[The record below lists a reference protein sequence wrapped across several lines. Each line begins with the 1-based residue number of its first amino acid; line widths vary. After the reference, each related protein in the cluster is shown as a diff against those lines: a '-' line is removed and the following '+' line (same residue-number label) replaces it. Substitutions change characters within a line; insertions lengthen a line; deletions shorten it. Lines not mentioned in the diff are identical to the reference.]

1 MTSVTSRKRS
11 RSIETDAV
19 ASKKLHL
26 SSDAAAP
33 VNGVTPP
40 GKSSDEPQ
48 NNSHIEM
55 FRKEAIYRKMK
66 HYSRENERYQARIAA
81 LEQRKNTCEA
91 GLAAMSA
98 CWTQLLNTI
107 RVLTSPE
114 DLPPIETD
122 LQGAL
127 DMAAFVMEPE
137 EQPDLVQGL
146 QEGMQATGNIVLR
159 LIEGKHSFNRERPF
173 LDCQTAQSECISLR
187 TQVTDMRNKLQQ
199 AEERN
204 NIYHEQL
211 VLAESRLDRLN
222 SRSIALVH
230 GSNEQPTSEAQPPKN
245 SGVPDPSQSPPPLDS
260 KGNDAHR
267 GPLDDDKLRHTIEK
281 PLWEE
286 IRRLK
291 DAEIRWKS
299 DYLKAVYEFKA
310 AFPTDL
316 VIKSPQY
323 DALKSHCSKLKDT
336 IQEHVKRIELQ
347 QEEIS
352 NLTKSH
358 ANLKQSIQSEI
369 TQQCQDLQNLVLKRE
384 VEGERLREQRDKA
397 VAELN
402 DRKARDSVKLNSLHE
417 YKQLCEAQSGRINL
431 LNVEISRLKARLAA
445 DTNNEDAMQFF
456 LAQSSGQN
464 ADVSYHEDLQK
475 RLRNAEQRSVAL
487 EETLAQIQTDN
498 PQLGE
503 SARTESAARQE
514 LARVQ
519 QLLAK
524 YQSVYGESSSLSPDV
539 QSLSTELQKKDE
551 TISHLRLQ
559 MQEHVQTETGLYT
572 ELEKLSA
579 AWEALERQLKHR
591 TDQLQA
597 LEERARQS
605 QQERAK
611 AENKYFSAMK
621 EKEAAMSETKHATR
635 NCDKHAK
642 LLEKCT
648 LLREAAE
655 QRQAELEREHSN
667 HVTRELQLMHARDEM
682 YQKMVQAQSDLDVS
696 QKNYSP
702 IKKAVDHH
710 LHLLYDEGKRAC
722 EARVT
727 AEHLRDQVKK
737 ELKQQQQQ
745 QQQQLVQGAPEKVAE
760 KYQSEIEKLNSI
772 LKCSTCQQAYR
783 KMIITKCMH
792 TFCKPCIDSRV
803 ASRQRKCPSCALPF
817 SQSDVQQFYFQ

>member
-1 MTSVTSRKRS
+1 LLR
-11 RSIETDAV
+11 
-19 ASKKLHL
+19 H
-26 SSDAAAP
+26 
-33 VNGVTPP
+33 G
-40 GKSSDEPQ
+40 
-48 NNSHIEM
+48 
-55 FRKEAIYRKMK
+55 
-66 HYSRENERYQARIAA
+66 YS
-81 LEQRKNTCEA
+81 T
-91 GLAAMSA
+91 
-98 CWTQLLNTI
+98 T
-107 RVLTSPE
+107 
-114 DLPPIETD
+114 
-122 LQGAL
+122 
-127 DMAAFVMEPE
+127 
-137 EQPDLVQGL
+137 
-146 QEGMQATGNIVLR
+146 
-159 LIEGKHSFNRERPF
+159 
-173 LDCQTAQSECISLR
+173 
-187 TQVTDMRNKLQQ
+187 
-199 AEERN
+199 
-204 NIYHEQL
+204 
-211 VLAESRLDRLN
+211 ESRF
-222 SRSIALVH
+222 
-230 GSNEQPTSEAQPPKN
+230 Q
-245 SGVPDPSQSPPPLDS
+245 
-260 KGNDAHR
+260 
-267 GPLDDDKLRHTIEK
+267 
-281 PLWEE
+281 
-286 IRRLK
+286 
-291 DAEIRWKS
+291 
-299 DYLKAVYEFKA
+299 FKA

-417 YKQLCEAQSGRINL
+417 YRQLCEAQSGRINL

-475 RLRNAEQRSVAL
+475 RLRDAEQRSAAL
-487 EETLAQIQTDN
+487 EETLAQIRTDN

-503 SARTESAARQE
+503 SARAESAARQE
-514 LARVQ
+514 VARVQ